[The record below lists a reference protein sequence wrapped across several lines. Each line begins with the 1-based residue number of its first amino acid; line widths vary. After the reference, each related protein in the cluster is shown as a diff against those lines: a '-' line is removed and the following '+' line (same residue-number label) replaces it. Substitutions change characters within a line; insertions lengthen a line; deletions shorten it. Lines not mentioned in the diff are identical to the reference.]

1 MESAA
6 ALTVGFG
13 RLYTHLRLNRMAYTR
28 LTTASELP
36 SSGEAREFEVA
47 GKTICVA
54 NINGRVCAMDNVCL
68 HEGGPLG
75 QGYVE
80 GTKVVCPWHGW
91 EYDAATGQL
100 FDDPKSKVDVY
111 PIKVENG
118 DVLVDV

>member
-1 MESAA
+1 MTFIKIAA
-6 ALTVGFG
+6 
-13 RLYTHLRLNRMAYTR
+13 
-28 LTTASELP
+28 ASELP
-36 SSGEAREFEVA
+36 TSGEAKEFEVA
-47 GKTICVA
+47 GKTVCVA

-100 FDDPKSKVDVY
+100 FDDPKSKLDVY

>member
-1 MESAA
+1 M
-6 ALTVGFG
+6 T
-13 RLYTHLRLNRMAYTR
+13 YTR

-47 GKTICVA
+47 GKTVCVA

-91 EYDAATGQL
+91 EYDPATGQL